1 MLAGLLALVTAALF
15 AGAAFYVG
23 FAEHPARMKL
33 DDAHALT
40 QWKPA
45 YKKGAA
51 MQAPLAAIG
60 FILGFIA
67 WRQTSDWRW
76 LLGAL
81 LLVANWPYTLIVI
94 RPTNNKLLAT
104 DPAQAG
110 AETWAVLDRWGRL
123 HSARTALGF
132 AATAM
137 FLWAALS

>member
-1 MLAGLLALVTAALF
+1 MIAELLALVIAALF

-45 YKKGAA
+45 YKKGAT

-60 FILGFIA
+60 FVLGFIA
-67 WRQTSDWRW
+67 WQQTSDLRW

-81 LLVANWPYTLIVI
+81 LLVANWPYMLIVI
-94 RPTNNKLLAT
+94 RPTNNRLLAT

-110 AETWAVLDRWGRL
+110 AETWALLDRWGRL
-123 HSARTALGF
+123 HAARTALGF

>member
-1 MLAGLLALVTAALF
+1 MIAGLLALVIAALF

-33 DDAHALT
+33 DEPHALME
-40 QWKPA
+40 WKPA

-67 WRQTSDWRW
+67 WRQTSDLRW
-76 LLGAL
+76 LLGAV

-110 AETWAVLDRWGRL
+110 AESWALMDRWGRL
-123 HSARTALGF
+123 HAARTALGLT
-132 AATAM
+132 ATAM

>member
-1 MLAGLLALVTAALF
+1 MISGLLALVIAALF

-33 DDAHALT
+33 DDIHALT

-67 WRQTSDWRW
+67 WWQTSDWRW
-76 LLGAL
+76 LIGAL

-94 RPTNNKLLAT
+94 FPTNNRLLTT

-110 AETWAVLDRWGRL
+110 AETWALLDRWGRL
-123 HSARTALGF
+123 HSIRTMLGF
-132 AATAM
+132 AATAI
-137 FLWAALS
+137 FLWAAL